1 MIGGYKYMKSK
12 YKYYLIIWALIV
24 IAFNV
29 IVFVVP
35 RTIAGVDRFSGSFW
49 VGYTFIMIMLVVQL
63 GIGWLTCKEENLT
76 KVFYNFP
83 LIRISF
89 TGMIIMGLVGMACML
104 IPVLP
109 VWVGILFCLLVLIF
123 NVIALVS
130 AHVAISTVEEIDKKI
145 KGKTFFIKSLTIDVE
160 ILKEKASIPEISNEL
175 ISLYDTVRYSD
186 PMSDDALA
194 SIESQITLLMS
205 DLSVGVEK
213 ADIDVV
219 KKNVK
224 NINVLLCERNKKC
237 KLLK

>member
-1 MIGGYKYMKSK
+1 MKSK
-12 YKYYLIIWALIV
+12 FKYYLIIWASIV

-49 VGYTFIMIMLVVQL
+49 VGHAFIMIMLIAQL
-63 GIGWLTCKEENLT
+63 GIGWLTFKEENLT
-76 KVFYNFP
+76 KLFYNIS

-89 TGMIIMGLVGMACML
+89 AGIIAMGIVGMVCML

-109 VWVGILFCLLVLIF
+109 VWMGIIICLLVLIF

-130 AHVAISTVEEIDKKI
+130 AQAAVSTVEEIDKRI
-145 KGKTFFIKSLTIDVE
+145 KGKTFFIKSLTVDVE
-160 ILKEKASIPEISNEL
+160 MLKEKATIPEITNEL
-175 ISLYDTVRYSD
+175 KPLYDAVRYSD

-205 DLSVGVEK
+205 ELGAGVEK
-213 ADIDVV
+213 ADIEAV

-224 NINVLLCERNKKC
+224 NITVLLSERNKKC